1 MQRVVRAIPMN
12 RLTFLLIPSLRNH
25 RETSKRATEII
36 ESLLREEGH
45 RFRRVKRDED
55 VTSHL
60 FNSDVILVEVADMED
75 IAFCEYLRSKS
86 MKPLFLY
93 GMDMPLV
100 TWIKGLQAGGDAFI
114 VLPEDASVLRAY
126 LNALLRR
133 VGFAGADARR

>member
-1 MQRVVRAIPMN
+1 MQRAVQTIPMN
-12 RLTFLLIPSLRNH
+12 PLTFLLIPSQRNH
-25 RETSKRATEII
+25 RESSKRATEIM

-45 RFRRVKRDED
+45 KFRKVKRDED

-60 FNSDVILVEVADMED
+60 FKSDVILVEVADTED
-75 IAFCEYLRSKS
+75 IAYCEYLRSKS

-114 VLPEDASVLRAY
+114 VLPEDSSVLRAY

-133 VGFAGADARR
+133 VGFAGASARR